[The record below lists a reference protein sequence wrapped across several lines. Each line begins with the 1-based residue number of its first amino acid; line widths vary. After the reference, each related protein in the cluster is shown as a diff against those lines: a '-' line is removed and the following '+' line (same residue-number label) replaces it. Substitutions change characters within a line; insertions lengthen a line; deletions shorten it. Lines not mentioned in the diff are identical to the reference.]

1 MLTQA
6 ALVRREVTG
15 TSRNVHKARLANL
28 VERAITKANPDPKFT
43 HISQNI
49 KNDMRSIYG
58 QNLSDENIRKVIWYM
73 SEKAHGKSPNKWRK
87 LNWKTIITSLVMNY
101 PVFARRRR
109 T

>member
-1 MLTQA
+1 
-6 ALVRREVTG
+6 
-15 TSRNVHKARLANL
+15 
-28 VERAITKANPDPKFT
+28 
-43 HISQNI
+43 
-49 KNDMRSIYG
+49 
-58 QNLSDENIRKVIWYM
+58 M

>member
-1 MLTQA
+1 MLSHT

-43 HISQNI
+43 SISQNI
-49 KNDMRSIYG
+49 KNDMRSMYG
-58 QNLSDENIRKVIWYM
+58 KNLSDENIRKVIWYM
-73 SEKAHGKSPNKWRK
+73 SEKASGKSPNNWRK
-87 LNWKTIITSLVMNY
+87 LNWKTIITNLVMNY
-101 PVFARRRR
+101 PVFARHRR

>member
-1 MLTQA
+1 MLTHA

-15 TSRNVHKARLANL
+15 TSRNVHRARLANL
-28 VERAITKANPDPKFT
+28 VERAITKANPDPTFMR
-43 HISQNI
+43 ISQNI

-73 SEKAHGKSPNKWRK
+73 QNKTTGKSPNKWRK

>member
-1 MLTQA
+1 MLTHA

-28 VERAITKANPDPKFT
+28 VERAITKTNPDPTFT
-43 HISQNI
+43 NISQNV
-49 KNDMRSIYG
+49 KNDFRRMYG

-73 SEKAHGKSPNKWRK
+73 SQKARGKSPNRWRK
-87 LNWKTIITSLVMNY
+87 LNWKTIITGLVMNY